1 MINGVPGPNQNITGI
16 PKYDSPLSR
25 ELDEAFEMAA
35 KVERKKL
42 ELEAAEQVDE
52 MLGAMK
58 LVGLAA
64 MLIMGIAA
72 VATSYLLIRIVQ
84 WVMP

>member
-1 MINGVPGPNQNITGI
+1 MINGVPSPNQNITGI
-16 PKYDSPLSR
+16 PKYDSPLSE
-25 ELDEAFEMAA
+25 ELADAFEMAA

-52 MLGAMK
+52 MLGVMK

-72 VATSYLLIRIVQ
+72 IATSYILIRFVQ